1 MVVKETY
8 GNSVQNE
15 TILKVSQTNYKQQHL
30 EQVAC
35 YAILAI
41 SIIKVIQS
49 YHTLP
54 CKWEMKMISN
64 IILQV

>member
-15 TILKVSQTNYKQQHL
+15 TIMKVSQTNHKQQHL

-35 YAILAI
+35 CAILAI

-54 CKWEMKMISN
+54 CK
-64 IILQV
+64 